1 MATSELD
8 TTPVEWK
15 VVRENLVQLHC
26 EDVSWEQAT
35 DKIPLD
41 LVRYLLGDLVPHLS
55 TLVFLRG
62 NRCLFTIDWTKIP
75 NSYAVW
81 QYMVDNSF
89 HKRTSMQ
96 VAHYH
101 FTFMLSHV
109 GPKYEDLVDLYCQA
123 HLGEPHPSFRKED
136 VWVQGSLQLME
147 HPEMLYLPPNLPG
160 STPKKANIA
169 KPQAGSD
176 LPSLEEMGQQEL
188 VELVKQL
195 LAERANRQTP
205 LANPNKDVTVAG
217 HTSMNQESLIQS
229 SQAILQGLA
238 EGGYIHAKTPKFES
252 FFGDE
257 KKNKLDFDMW
267 ERQVMS
273 AATTHSGAAIKQA
286 MMQSLKGQVLMVTS
300 ALPPDASWEKL
311 LQALK
316 IKYQDKAPYDVLM
329 AQFYGTKMDIDE
341 KCASFGT
348 RLEQKLNQVSLQ
360 YPDKISKTMYW
371 NCVRER
377 FFHGLPKDLRTN
389 LRTQFDSGAIYYQML
404 ELARIVESENFHENS
419 GIETKAT
426 SNKGKSKINV
436 ASVDNPTQQMQQ
448 LQGAVKGL
456 TKLLQNNQQQTQLPQ
471 IPLFV
476 SQTGPKG
483 TQENVNTLPQA
494 TNGQGSTAPQRGR
507 GGRGGYRGRGG
518 RGRGGMILCYWCRD
532 FLPKEQANHKVAQ
545 CPYQKQAKN
554 DWWKNQLSTVQGNAQ
569 VAQPNT
575 EETRKGN
582 YCKIYWRGTSRFPK

>member
-62 NRCLFTIDWTKIP
+62 NRCLFMVDWTKVP
-75 NSYAVW
+75 DSYAVW
-81 QYMVDNSF
+81 QYMSNNSF

-96 VAHYH
+96 VAHYQ

-123 HLGEPHPSFRKED
+123 YWGEPHPSFRKED
-136 VWVQGSLQLME
+136 VWVQGSLQPME
-147 HPEMLYLPPNLPG
+147 HPEMLYLPPTLPG
-160 STPKKANIA
+160 STPKKASIA
-169 KPQAGSD
+169 KPQSRSD

-188 VELVKQL
+188 VDLVKQL
-195 LAERANRQTP
+195 LEERANRPTS
-205 LANPNKDVTVAG
+205 LSNPNKDATVAG
-217 HTSMNQESLIQS
+217 HTSMNQESFIQS

-252 FFGDE
+252 FFGDD

-267 ERQVMS
+267 ERQVLS
-273 AATTHSGAAIKQA
+273 AATTHSGTAVKQA
-286 MMQSLKGQVLMVTS
+286 MMQSLKGQALMVIS
-300 ALPPDASWEKL
+300 ALPPETSWEKL

-316 IKYQDKAPYDVLM
+316 IKYQDKASYDVLM
-329 AQFYGTKMDIDE
+329 AQFYGTKIEPDE

-360 YPDKISKTMYW
+360 YPNKISESMYW

-377 FFHGLPKDLRTN
+377 FFHGLSKDMRTN
-389 LRTQFDSGAIYYQML
+389 LRTQFDSGANYYRLL
-404 ELARIVESENFHENS
+404 ELARIVESESLHEDS
-419 GIETKAT
+419 KVETKTT
-426 SNKGKSKINV
+426 STKGKGKVSV
-436 ASVDNPTQQMQQ
+436 ATVDSTSQQIQQ

-456 TKLLQNNQQQTQLPQ
+456 TKMLQGNQQLSQTTPQ
-471 IPLFV
+471 YV
-476 SQTGPKG
+476 SQPAQSTL
-483 TQENVNTLPQA
+483 TELVQNDVNTLPQA
-494 TNGQGSTAPQRGR
+494 SQSQNPANFANFQGVR
-507 GGRGGYRGRGG
+507 GGRGGYRGRGRG
-518 RGRGGMILCYWCRD
+518 RGRGSPILCYWCRD
-532 FLPKEQANHKVAQ
+532 FLPKEQASNKVAQ
-545 CPYQKQAKN
+545 CPYQKQAK
-554 DWWKNQLSTVQGNAQ
+554 DSWWKNQLGNVQ
-569 VAQPNT
+569 
-575 EETRKGN
+575 EEIAISQLEKKEN
-582 YCKIYWRGTSRFPK
+582 

>member
-1 MATSELD
+1 MATSGLD
-8 TTPVEWK
+8 TTSVEWK

-62 NRCLFTIDWTKIP
+62 NRCLFTIDWTNIP

-89 HKRTSMQ
+89 HKRTTMQ
-96 VAHYH
+96 VADYH

-136 VWVQGSLQLME
+136 VGVQGSLQSME

-160 STPKKANIA
+160 STPKKA
-169 KPQAGSD
+169 KPQPRD
-176 LPSLEEMGQQEL
+176 DPPRLEEMGQQEL

-195 LAERANRQTP
+195 LEERANRQTP
-205 LANPNKDVTVAG
+205 LSNPNKDATVAG
-217 HTSMNQESLIQS
+217 HTSMNQESLIQN

-267 ERQVMS
+267 EKQVLS

-286 MMQSLKGQVLMVTS
+286 MMQSLKGQALMVTS
-300 ALPPDASWEKL
+300 ALPPDVSWEKL

-348 RLEQKLNQVSLQ
+348 RLEQKLYQVNLQ
-360 YPDKISKTMYW
+360 YPNKISETMYW
-371 NCVRER
+371 NYVRER
-377 FFHGLPKDLRTN
+377 FFHGLPKDMRTN
-389 LRTQFDSGAIYYQML
+389 LRTQFDSGATYYQML

-419 GIETKAT
+419 GNETKST
-426 SNKGKSKINV
+426 SYKGKGKVNV
-436 ASVDNPTQQMQQ
+436 ASVDNPTQQMQQMQQ

-456 TKLLQNNQQQTQLPQ
+456 TKLLQNNQQPTQLPQ
-471 IPLFV
+471 IPQFV
-476 SQTGPKG
+476 PQTGPKG
-483 TQENVNTLPQA
+483 TQENVITSPQT
-494 TNGQGSTAPQRGR
+494 TNGQGSTTPQRGR

-518 RGRGGMILCYWCRD
+518 RGSGG
-532 FLPKEQANHKVAQ
+532 
-545 CPYQKQAKN
+545 
-554 DWWKNQLSTVQGNAQ
+554 
-569 VAQPNT
+569 
-575 EETRKGN
+575 
-582 YCKIYWRGTSRFPK
+582 

>member
-1 MATSELD
+1 MATSGLD
-8 TTPVEWK
+8 TTSIEWK

-62 NRCLFTIDWTKIP
+62 NRCLFTIEWTNIP

-81 QYMVDNSF
+81 QYMLDNSF
-89 HKRTSMQ
+89 HKRTPIQ

-109 GPKYEDLVDLYCQA
+109 GPKYEDLVDIYCQA
-123 HLGEPHPSFRKED
+123 HLGEPHPRFRKED
-136 VWVQGSLQLME
+136 VWVQGSLQPME

-160 STPKKANIA
+160 STPKKAN
-169 KPQAGSD
+169 PQPRND
-176 LPSLEEMGQQEL
+176 PPRLEEMGQQEL

-195 LAERANRQTP
+195 LEERANKQAP
-205 LANPNKDVTVAG
+205 LSNPTKDATVAG
-217 HTSMNQESLIQS
+217 HTSMNQESLIQN

-267 ERQVMS
+267 ERQVLS
-273 AATTHSGAAIKQA
+273 AATTHSGSAIKQA
-286 MMQSLKGQVLMVTS
+286 MMQSLKGQALMVTS
-300 ALPPDASWEKL
+300 ALPPEASWEKL
-311 LQALK
+311 LGALK

-360 YPDKISKTMYW
+360 YPDKISETMYW
-371 NCVRER
+371 NYVRER
-377 FFHGLPKDLRTN
+377 FFHGLPKDMRTN
-389 LRTQFDSGAIYYQML
+389 LRTQFDSGATYYQML

-419 GIETKAT
+419 GNETKST
-426 SNKGKSKINV
+426 SYKGKSKVNI
-436 ASVDNPTQQMQQ
+436 ASVDNPTQQVQQMQQ

-456 TKLLQNNQQQTQLPQ
+456 TKLLQNNQQPNQLPQ
-471 IPLFV
+471 IPQFV
-476 SQTGPKG
+476 PQTGPKG
-483 TQENVNTLPQA
+483 IQENVITSPQA
-494 TNGQGSTAPQRGR
+494 TNGQGSTTPQRGR
-507 GGRGGYRGRGG
+507 GGRGGYRG
-518 RGRGGMILCYWCRD
+518 
-532 FLPKEQANHKVAQ
+532 
-545 CPYQKQAKN
+545 
-554 DWWKNQLSTVQGNAQ
+554 
-569 VAQPNT
+569 
-575 EETRKGN
+575 
-582 YCKIYWRGTSRFPK
+582 

>member
-8 TTPVEWK
+8 TTPVEWN

-89 HKRTSMQ
+89 HKRTPMQ

-101 FTFMLSHV
+101 FTFMFSHV

-136 VWVQGSLQLME
+136 VWVQGSLQPME
-147 HPEMLYLPPNLPG
+147 YPEMLYLPPNLPG
-160 STPKKANIA
+160 STPKKADIA
-169 KPQAGSD
+169 KPQTGSD

-229 SQAILQGLA
+229 SHAILQGLA
-238 EGGYIHAKTPKFES
+238 EGGYIHAKTPKLES

-286 MMQSLKGQVLMVTS
+286 MMQSLKGQALMVTS

-389 LRTQFDSGAIYYQML
+389 LRTQFDSGATYYQML
-404 ELARIVESENFHENS
+404 ELTRIVESENFHENS

-436 ASVDNPTQQMQQ
+436 ASVDNPTQQIQQMQQ

-471 IPLFV
+471 NPQFV
-476 SQTGPKG
+476 SQKG
-483 TQENVNTLPQA
+483 TQDNVNTLPQA

-507 GGRGGYRGRGG
+507 GGRGGYRGRGS

-575 EETRKGN
+575 EEN
-582 YCKIYWRGTSRFPK
+582 

>member
-62 NRCLFTIDWTKIP
+62 NRCLFMIDWTKVP
-75 NSYAVW
+75 DSYAVW
-81 QYMVDNSF
+81 QYMLNNSF

-109 GPKYEDLVDLYCQA
+109 GSKYEDLVDLYCQA
-123 HLGEPHPSFRKED
+123 YLGEPYPSFRKED
-136 VWVQGSLQLME
+136 VWVQGSLQPME
-147 HPEMLYLPPNLPG
+147 HPEMLYLPPTLPG

-169 KPQAGSD
+169 KPQSRSD

-188 VELVKQL
+188 VDLVKQL
-195 LAERANRQTP
+195 LEERANRPTP
-205 LANPNKDVTVAG
+205 LSNPNKDATVAG
-217 HTSMNQESLIQS
+217 HTSMNQESLIQN
-229 SQAILQGLA
+229 SQVILQGLA
-238 EGGYIHAKTPKFES
+238 EGGYIHAKTPKFEN

-267 ERQVMS
+267 ERQVLS

-286 MMQSLKGQVLMVTS
+286 MMQSLKGQALMVTS
-300 ALPPDASWEKL
+300 ALPPDASWKKL

-329 AQFYGTKMDIDE
+329 AQFYGTKMDTDE

-360 YPDKISKTMYW
+360 HPNKISETMYW

-377 FFHGLPKDLRTN
+377 FFHGLSKDMRTN
-389 LRTQFDSGAIYYQML
+389 LRTQFDSGATYYQML

-419 GIETKAT
+419 GTEAKNT
-426 SNKGKSKINV
+426 STKGKSKVNV
-436 ASVDNPTQQMQQ
+436 ASVDNPTQQIQQMQQ

-471 IPLFV
+471 IPQFV
-476 SQTGPKG
+476 PQTGQKV

-494 TNGQGSTAPQRGR
+494 TNGQGSTTPQRGR
-507 GGRGGYRGRGG
+507 GGTGGYRGRGG
-518 RGRGGMILCYWCRD
+518 RGRGGLLLCYWCRD

-545 CPYQKQAKN
+545 CPYQKQAKD

-569 VAQPNT
+569 VTQPNT
-575 EETRKGN
+575 EENLQGELL
-582 YCKIYWRGTSRFPK
+582 

>member
-8 TTPVEWK
+8 TTPIEWK

-26 EDVSWEQAT
+26 ENVFWEQAT
-35 DKIPLD
+35 DKILLD

-75 NSYAVW
+75 DSYAVW
-81 QYMVDNSF
+81 QYIVDNSF

-109 GPKYEDLVDLYCQA
+109 GPRYEDLVDLYYQA
-123 HLGEPHPSFRKED
+123 HLGGPHPSFRRED
-136 VWVQGSLQLME
+136 VWVPGLLQPTE

-169 KPQAGSD
+169 KPQSRD
-176 LPSLEEMGQQEL
+176 DFPSLEEMGQQEL
-188 VELVKQL
+188 IELVKQL
-195 LAERANRQTP
+195 LEERANRPTP
-205 LANPNKDVTVAG
+205 LANPNKDATVAG

-238 EGGYIHAKTPKFES
+238 EGGYIHAKTPKFEC

-267 ERQVMS
+267 ERQVSS
-273 AATTHSGAAIKQA
+273 ATTTHSGAAIKQA
-286 MMQSLKGQVLMVTS
+286 MMQSLKGQALMVTS

-311 LQALK
+311 LEALR
-316 IKYQDKAPYDVLM
+316 IKYQDRAPYDVLM

-341 KCASFGT
+341 KCTSFGT

-360 YPDKISKTMYW
+360 YPNKISETMYW

-377 FFHGLPKDLRTN
+377 FFHGLPKDMRTN
-389 LRTQFDSGAIYYQML
+389 LRTQFDGGATYYQML
-404 ELARIVESENFHENS
+404 EMSRIVESENFHENS
-419 GIETKAT
+419 GKETKST
-426 SNKGKSKINV
+426 SYKGKSKV
-436 ASVDNPTQQMQQ
+436 TAASVDNSTQQMHQIQQ

-456 TKLLQNNQQQTQLPQ
+456 TKLLQNNPQQTQLPQ
-471 IPLFV
+471 ISQFV
-476 SQTGPKG
+476 PQTGQQG

-494 TNGQGSTAPQRGR
+494 TNGQGSTTPQRGR

-518 RGRGGMILCYWCRD
+518 RGRGGLILCYWCRD

-569 VAQPNT
+569 ENQPITKEN
-575 EETRKGN
+575 
-582 YCKIYWRGTSRFPK
+582 

>member
-1 MATSELD
+1 MATSGLD
-8 TTPVEWK
+8 TTSVEWK

-62 NRCLFTIDWTKIP
+62 NRCLSTIDWTNIP

-136 VWVQGSLQLME
+136 VWVQGSLQPME

-160 STPKKANIA
+160 STPKKA
-169 KPQAGSD
+169 KPQPRND
-176 LPSLEEMGQQEL
+176 PPRLEEMRQQEL

-195 LAERANRQTP
+195 LEERANRQTP
-205 LANPNKDVTVAG
+205 LSNPNKDATVAG
-217 HTSMNQESLIQS
+217 HTSMNQESLIQN

-267 ERQVMS
+267 ERQVLS
-273 AATTHSGAAIKQA
+273 AATTLSGAAIKQA
-286 MMQSLKGQVLMVTS
+286 MMQSLKGQALMVTS

-360 YPDKISKTMYW
+360 YPDKISETMYW
-371 NCVRER
+371 NYVRER
-377 FFHGLPKDLRTN
+377 FFHGFPKDMRTN
-389 LRTQFDSGAIYYQML
+389 LRTQFDSGATYYQML

-419 GIETKAT
+419 GNETKST
-426 SNKGKSKINV
+426 SYKGKSKVNI
-436 ASVDNPTQQMQQ
+436 ASVDNPTQQIQQMQQ

-456 TKLLQNNQQQTQLPQ
+456 TKLLQNNQQPTQLPQ
-471 IPLFV
+471 IPQFV
-476 SQTGPKG
+476 PQTGPKG
-483 TQENVNTLPQA
+483 TQENVITSPQA
-494 TNGQGSTAPQRGR
+494 TNGQGSTTPQRGR

-518 RGRGGMILCYWCRD
+518 RGRGGLMLCYWCRD
-532 FLPKEQANHKVAQ
+532 FLPKKQANHKVAQ
-545 CPYQKQAKN
+545 CPYQKQAKSEY
-554 DWWKNQLSTVQGNAQ
+554 WKNQLGTVQE
-569 VAQPNT
+569 NT
-575 EETRKGN
+575 QATQSN
-582 YCKIYWRGTSRFPK
+582 QY

>member
-8 TTPVEWK
+8 TTPVKWK

-26 EDVSWEQAT
+26 EDVSWEQVT

-123 HLGEPHPSFRKED
+123 DLGEPHPSFRKEN
-136 VWVQGSLQLME
+136 VWVQGSLQPME

-160 STPKKANIA
+160 STPKKADIA
-169 KPQAGSD
+169 KPQSGSD

-195 LAERANRQTP
+195 LEERANRPTS
-205 LANPNKDVTVAG
+205 LSNPNKDATVAG

-238 EGGYIHAKTPKFES
+238 KGGYIHAKTPKFES

-286 MMQSLKGQVLMVTS
+286 MMQSLKGQTLMVTS
-300 ALPPDASWEKL
+300 ALPPEASWEKL

-377 FFHGLPKDLRTN
+377 FFHGLPKDMRTN
-389 LRTQFDSGAIYYQML
+389 LRTQFDSGATYYQML

-419 GIETKAT
+419 GTEIKTT
-426 SNKGKSKINV
+426 SNKGKSKVNV
-436 ASVDNPTQQMQQ
+436 ASVDNPTQQIQQMQQ

-471 IPLFV
+471 IPQFV
-476 SQTGPKG
+476 SQTGLKG
-483 TQENVNTLPQA
+483 TQENVNTSPQA
-494 TNGQGSTAPQRGR
+494 TNGQGSTTPQRGR

-518 RGRGGMILCYWCRD
+518 RGRGGLILCYWCRD

-545 CPYQKQAKN
+545 CPYQKQAKD

-569 VAQPNT
+569 VAQLNT
-575 EETRKGN
+575 EEN
-582 YCKIYWRGTSRFPK
+582 

>member
-8 TTPVEWK
+8 TTPVEWT

-55 TLVFLRG
+55 TLVFLRV

-136 VWVQGSLQLME
+136 VWVQGSLQPME
-147 HPEMLYLPPNLPG
+147 HPEMLYLPSNLQG

-169 KPQAGSD
+169 KPQSRSD

-195 LAERANRQTP
+195 LEERANRQTP
-205 LANPNKDVTVAG
+205 LSNPNKDVTVAG

-286 MMQSLKGQVLMVTS
+286 MMQSLKGQALMVTS

-329 AQFYGTKMDIDE
+329 AQFYGTKMDSDE

-389 LRTQFDSGAIYYQML
+389 LRTQFDSGATYYQML

-436 ASVDNPTQQMQQ
+436 ASVDNPTQQIQQMQQ

-471 IPLFV
+471 IPQSV
-476 SQTGPKG
+476 SQTGQKG

-494 TNGQGSTAPQRGR
+494 TNGQGSTTPQRGR

-554 DWWKNQLSTVQGNAQ
+554 DWWKKST
-569 VAQPNT
+569 
-575 EETRKGN
+575 
-582 YCKIYWRGTSRFPK
+582 

>member
-15 VVRENLVQLHC
+15 VFRENLVQLHC

-89 HKRTSMQ
+89 HKRTPMQ

-136 VWVQGSLQLME
+136 VWVQGSLQPME
-147 HPEMLYLPPNLPG
+147 YPEMLYLPPNLPG
-160 STPKKANIA
+160 STPKKADIA
-169 KPQAGSD
+169 KPQTGSD

-229 SQAILQGLA
+229 SHAILQGLA

-286 MMQSLKGQVLMVTS
+286 IMQSLKGQALMVTS

-316 IKYQDKAPYDVLM
+316 IKYQDKASYDVLM

-389 LRTQFDSGAIYYQML
+389 LRTQFDSGATYYQML

-436 ASVDNPTQQMQQ
+436 ASVDNPTQQIQQMQQ

-471 IPLFV
+471 NPQFV
-476 SQTGPKG
+476 SQKG
-483 TQENVNTLPQA
+483 TQDNVNTLPQA

-518 RGRGGMILCYWCRD
+518 RGRGGMILYYWCRD

-575 EETRKGN
+575 EEN
-582 YCKIYWRGTSRFPK
+582 

>member
-1 MATSELD
+1 MATSGLD
-8 TTPVEWK
+8 TTSIEWK
-15 VVRENLVQLHC
+15 VVRENLIQLHC

-35 DKIPLD
+35 DKIPHD
-41 LVRYLLGDLVPHLS
+41 LVRYLLGDLVPHLN

-62 NRCLFTIDWTKIP
+62 NRCLFTIDWTNIP

-81 QYMVDNSF
+81 QYMLGNSF
-89 HKRTSMQ
+89 HKRSSLQ

-109 GPKYEDLVDLYCQA
+109 GPKYEDLVDIYCQA

-136 VWVQGSLQLME
+136 VWVQGSLQPME

-160 STPKKANIA
+160 STPKKAN
-169 KPQAGSD
+169 PQPRNDS
-176 LPSLEEMGQQEL
+176 PRLEGMGQQEL

-195 LAERANRQTP
+195 LEERANKQAP
-205 LANPNKDVTVAG
+205 FSNPTKDATVAG
-217 HTSMNQESLIQS
+217 HTSMNQESLIQN

-267 ERQVMS
+267 ERQVLS
-273 AATTHSGAAIKQA
+273 AATTHAGSAIKQA
-286 MMQSLKGQVLMVTS
+286 MMQSLKGQALMVTS
-300 ALPPDASWEKL
+300 ALPPEASWEKL
-311 LQALK
+311 LGALK

-360 YPDKISKTMYW
+360 YPDKISETMYW
-371 NCVRER
+371 NYVRER
-377 FFHGLPKDLRTN
+377 FFHGLPKDMRTN
-389 LRTQFDSGAIYYQML
+389 LRTQFDSGATYYQML

-419 GIETKAT
+419 GNETKAT
-426 SNKGKSKINV
+426 SYKGKSKVNI
-436 ASVDNPTQQMQQ
+436 ASVDNPTQQVQQMQQ

-456 TKLLQNNQQQTQLPQ
+456 TKLLQNNQQPNQLTQ
-471 IPLFV
+471 IPQFV
-476 SQTGPKG
+476 PQTGPKG
-483 TQENVNTLPQA
+483 IQESVITSPQA
-494 TNGQGSTAPQRGR
+494 TNGQGSTTPQRGR

-518 RGRGGMILCYWCRD
+518 RGRGGLMLCYWCRD

-545 CPYQKQAKN
+545 CPYQKQAKSEY
-554 DWWKNQLSTVQGNAQ
+554 WKNQLGTVQENT
-569 VAQPNT
+569 QPTQSNT
-575 EETRKGN
+575 EEN
-582 YCKIYWRGTSRFPK
+582 

>member
-136 VWVQGSLQLME
+136 VWIQGSLQPME

-160 STPKKANIA
+160 STPKKASIA
-169 KPQAGSD
+169 KPQSRSD

-195 LAERANRQTP
+195 LEERANRQTP
-205 LANPNKDVTVAG
+205 LSNPNKDVTVAG
-217 HTSMNQESLIQS
+217 HTSMNQEPLIQS
-229 SQAILQGLA
+229 SQAILQCLA

-286 MMQSLKGQVLMVTS
+286 MMQSLKGQALMVTS
-300 ALPPDASWEKL
+300 VLPPDASWEKL

-389 LRTQFDSGAIYYQML
+389 IRTQFDSGATYYQML

-426 SNKGKSKINV
+426 SSKGKSKINV

-471 IPLFV
+471 IPQFV
-476 SQTGPKG
+476 SQTGQKG
-483 TQENVNTLPQA
+483 TQENVNTLPQI
-494 TNGQGSTAPQRGR
+494 TNGQGSTTPQQGR

-518 RGRGGMILCYWCRD
+518 RGRGGLILCYWCRD

-545 CPYQKQAKN
+545 CPYQKQAQN

-575 EETRKGN
+575 EEN
-582 YCKIYWRGTSRFPK
+582 

>member
-89 HKRTSMQ
+89 HKRTTIQ

-136 VWVQGSLQLME
+136 VWAQGSLQPME

-160 STPKKANIA
+160 STPKKA
-169 KPQAGSD
+169 KPQSRND
-176 LPSLEEMGQQEL
+176 SPRLEEMGQQEL

-195 LAERANRQTP
+195 LEERANRQTP
-205 LANPNKDVTVAG
+205 LSNPNKDDTVAG

-267 ERQVMS
+267 ERQVLS
-273 AATTHSGAAIKQA
+273 AVTTHSGAAIKQA
-286 MMQSLKGQVLMVTS
+286 MMQSLKGQALMVTS

-348 RLEQKLNQVSLQ
+348 RLEQKLNQVNLQ
-360 YPDKISKTMYW
+360 YPKKISETMYW
-371 NCVRER
+371 NYVRER
-377 FFHGLPKDLRTN
+377 FFHGLPKDMRTN
-389 LRTQFDSGAIYYQML
+389 LRTQFDSGATYYQML

-419 GIETKAT
+419 GNEAKTT

-448 LQGAVKGL
+448 MQQLQGAVNGL
-456 TKLLQNNQQQTQLPQ
+456 TKLLQNNQQSTQLPQ
-471 IPLFV
+471 IPQFV
-476 SQTGPKG
+476 PQTGSKG
-483 TQENVNTLPQA
+483 TQENVNTLPQTA
-494 TNGQGSTAPQRGR
+494 DGQGSTTPQRGR

-518 RGRGGMILCYWCRD
+518 RGRGGLILCYWCRD
-532 FLPKEQANHKVAQ
+532 FLPKDQANHKVAQ

-554 DWWKNQLSTVQGNAQ
+554 DWWKNQLGTVQGNAQ
-569 VAQPNT
+569 ESQSNT
-575 EETRKGN
+575 EEN
-582 YCKIYWRGTSRFPK
+582 

>member
-1 MATSELD
+1 MATSGLD
-8 TTPVEWK
+8 TTSVEWK

-62 NRCLFTIDWTKIP
+62 NRCLFTIDWTNIP

-109 GPKYEDLVDLYCQA
+109 GPKYEDLVNLYCQA

-136 VWVQGSLQLME
+136 VWVQGSLQPME

-160 STPKKANIA
+160 STPKKA
-169 KPQAGSD
+169 KPQPRND
-176 LPSLEEMGQQEL
+176 PPRLEEMGQQEL

-195 LAERANRQTP
+195 LEERANRQAP
-205 LANPNKDVTVAG
+205 LSNPNNEATVAG
-217 HTSMNQESLIQS
+217 HTSMNQESLIQN

-267 ERQVMS
+267 ERQVLS

-286 MMQSLKGQVLMVTS
+286 MMQSLKCQALMVTS

-360 YPDKISKTMYW
+360 YPNKISETMYW
-371 NCVRER
+371 NYVRER
-377 FFHGLPKDLRTN
+377 FFHGLPKDMRTN
-389 LRTQFDSGAIYYQML
+389 LRTQFDSGATYYQML

-419 GIETKAT
+419 GNETKST
-426 SNKGKSKINV
+426 SYKGKSKVNI
-436 ASVDNPTQQMQQ
+436 ASVDNPTQQIQQMQQ

-456 TKLLQNNQQQTQLPQ
+456 TKLLQNNQQPTQLPQ
-471 IPLFV
+471 IPQFV
-476 SQTGPKG
+476 PQTGPKG
-483 TQENVNTLPQA
+483 TQENVVTSPQA
-494 TNGQGSTAPQRGR
+494 TNGQGFTTPQRGR

-518 RGRGGMILCYWCRD
+518 RGRGGLMLCYWCRD

-545 CPYQKQAKN
+545 CPYQKQAKSEY
-554 DWWKNQLSTVQGNAQ
+554 WKNQFGTVQENTQATQ
-569 VAQPNT
+569 SNT
-575 EETRKGN
+575 EEN
-582 YCKIYWRGTSRFPK
+582 